1 MVACYTDWS
10 HRYFDEWYGD
20 DPDRHP
26 PAVRLV
32 RDHLDATHAETV
44 LDAGC
49 GPASMLRLLQAEGRA
64 LHGFDLTPSMI
75 DEAQKVLDALP
86 GDGHRAW
93 VGDASDPACY
103 RPPGADIGRL

>member
-1 MVACYTDWS
+1 MTKNMPEKDAGTGDPVVACYTDWS

-32 RDHLDATHAETV
+32 RDHLDAAKAATV

-49 GPASMLRLLQAEGRA
+49 GPASMLRLVQAEGRA
-64 LHGFDLTPSMI
+64 LHGIRP
-75 DEAQKVLDALP
+75 DAVDDRRSAEGP
-86 GDGHRAW
+86 GR
-93 VGDASDPACY
+93 PA
-103 RPPGADIGRL
+103 G